1 MLLTKKENRE
11 PALILIGILY
21 LLLFPALFRPVLHG
35 ADTVGY
41 YSWLRSA
48 VIEHTLDVRNA
59 FHHYAREFT
68 GKHPE
73 RDLNRKTPNGFT
85 QNQWA
90 AGSAILWAP
99 LYLVAHTGVLIARDL
114 GSGIPADG
122 YSWPYTLAASLS
134 STIYGLLA
142 LYMIYGIARQLTGRR
157 FPAGLAVIVLWLAS
171 PMVFYMYCHPLLSH
185 ANEAFIIALF
195 LYVWWRTQNSGQ
207 AKTALLRGIVAGLA
221 TWIRPQNGVLIL
233 ILGFETFVD
242 ILIALRQKRD
252 LRPALSH
259 GLVTLAGYLLL
270 FIPLM
275 IFWKIVFG
283 SGIANTY
290 AFSQGVQTLRWESP
304 QFLKVLFSSDRGLFI
319 WAPVTAPSL
328 IGLWWLFKEN
338 ARLAC
343 LLGGMFL
350 AQLYVVSSWF
360 GWSGN
365 IAFGPRLWV
374 AQTAI
379 FSLGLAALINA
390 FQKRRVLWILV
401 GSFFIVWNLLLLA
414 QYVLET
420 VPRHGSVDL
429 ALMVR
434 NQFMI
439 IPEYLPR
446 ILRAL
451 LNRGQ

>member
-1 MLLTKKENRE
+1 MLLTKFGNRE
-11 PALILIGILY
+11 PALILIGILF
-21 LLLFPALFRPVLHG
+21 LLLYPALFRPVLHG

-59 FHHYAREFT
+59 FHHYAHEFT
-68 GKHPE
+68 GTLPE
-73 RDLNRKTPNGFT
+73 SDLNRKTPNGYT
-85 QNQWA
+85 HNQWA

-99 LYLVAHTGVLIARDL
+99 LYLATHAGVLIARDL
-114 GSGIPADG
+114 GSSVPADG

-134 STIYGLLA
+134 SAIYGLLA
-142 LYMIYGIARQLTGRR
+142 LYMIYCIARHLTGR

-195 LYVWWRTQNSGQ
+195 LYVWWRTQNSRQLNTG
-207 AKTALLRGIVAGLA
+207 LLRGIVAGLA

-233 ILGFETFVD
+233 ILGLETFVD
-242 ILIALRQKRD
+242 LLIALRQKRD
-252 LRPALSH
+252 IRPALFH
-259 GLVTLAGYLLL
+259 GLATLTGYLLL

-275 IFWKIVFG
+275 IFWKIIFG

-290 AFSQGVQTLRWESP
+290 TPSQGIQTLRWEAP
-304 QFLKVLFSSDRGLFI
+304 QFLNVLLSSDRGLFI
-319 WAPVTAPSL
+319 WAPVTVPAL
-328 IGLWWLFKEN
+328 IGLRWLFREN

-343 LLGGMFL
+343 LLGSMFL
-350 AQLYVVSSWF
+350 AQLYVVSAWF
-360 GWSGN
+360 GWSGHV
-365 IAFGPRLWV
+365 AFGPRLWV

-379 FSLGLAALINA
+379 FALGLAALINA
-390 FQKRRVLWILV
+390 FQKKRVLWIFV
-401 GSFFIVWNLLLLA
+401 GSFFIVWNLLLLV

-420 VPRHGSVDL
+420 VPRHGPVDL

-439 IPEYLPR
+439 IPENLPR